1 MEVVIEKMNHQAM
14 GIAKING
21 KVVFIP
27 KVIVGDIVDID
38 IIKEYK
44 NYSIGRVNKIIKNG
58 SKRVDVLCPYYD
70 ICGGCSISAYTYQDE
85 LEYKVNNVIDIF
97 KRNEIDIKPNIIK
110 SDNRYGY
117 RNKITLQVSNG
128 IIGLYEEDSNKIV
141 DVDKCLLVSDK
152 LNEIIDIIKKNI
164 NVNKCNKIV
173 IRDTY
178 YGIMIIFYGS
188 VNNEE
193 VIKYLGNK
201 VVSIYTYDNKYKC
214 IYGEKYLY
222 EMIGEY
228 KYRISP
234 DSFFQVNSRTV
245 NKLYNK
251 VVEYAIENEKK
262 DNLVD
267 LYCGTGTIGIYLSKY
282 FNSII
287 GIELNKQ
294 AVEDAKGNAKINS
307 VNNIEF
313 YAGDVGKIINDQIKA
328 DVIVVDPP
336 RSGLDKRTKDILLKI
351 KANKIVYVSCN
362 PLTLARDIKELDSG
376 YKLGNITLVDMFPNT
391 HHVESVCVLCRKAL
405 IE

>member
-21 KVVFIP
+21 KVVFVP
-27 KVIVGDIVDID
+27 KVIIGDIVDID
-38 IIKEYK
+38 IVKERK
-44 NYSIGRVNKIIKNG
+44 KYSIGRVNKIIKK
-58 SKRVDVLCPYYD
+58 SAKRVDVLCPYYD

-141 DVDKCLLVSDK
+141 DIDKCLLVSDK

-164 NVNKCNKIV
+164 NVNKCSKIV

-188 VNNEE
+188 INNEE
-193 VIKYLGNK
+193 VIKYLDNR

-234 DSFFQVNSRTV
+234 DSFFQVNSGTV
-245 NKLYNK
+245 NRLYNK

-294 AVEDAKGNAKINS
+294 AVEDAKENAKIND

-336 RSGLDKRTKDILLKI
+336 RSGLDKRTKDIILKI

-362 PLTLARDIKELDSG
+362 PLTLARDIKELESG
-376 YKLGNITLVDMFPNT
+376 YDLGDITLVDMFPNT
-391 HHVESVCVLCRKAL
+391 HHVESVCVLNAR
-405 IE
+405 

>member
-97 KRNEIDIKPNIIK
+97 KGNEIDIKPNIIK

-164 NVNKCNKIV
+164 NVNRCNKIV

-188 VNNEE
+188 VNNDE
-193 VIKYLGNK
+193 VIKYLGKK

-251 VVEYAIENEKK
+251 VVEYAIKNEKK

-282 FNSII
+282 FNNII

-294 AVEDAKGNAKINS
+294 AVEDAKENAKINS

-362 PLTLARDIKELDSG
+362 PLTLARDIKELDNG
-376 YKLGNITLVDMFPNT
+376 YELGDITLVDMFPNT
-391 HHVESVCVLCRKAL
+391 HHVESVCVLNTR
-405 IE
+405 

>member
-38 IIKEYK
+38 IVKEYK
-44 NYSIGRVNKIIKNG
+44 NYSIGKVNKIIKNG

-152 LNEIIDIIKKNI
+152 LNEIIDIIKRNI

-193 VIKYLGNK
+193 VIKYLGKK

-294 AVEDAKGNAKINS
+294 AVEDAKENAKING

-362 PLTLARDIKELDSG
+362 PLTLARDIKELDSW
-376 YKLGNITLVDMFPNT
+376 YDLGDITLVDMFPNT
-391 HHVESVCVLCRKAL
+391 HHVESVCVLNFR
-405 IE
+405 

>member
-38 IIKEYK
+38 IVKEYK
-44 NYSIGRVNKIIKNG
+44 NYNIGRVNKIIKNG

-70 ICGGCSISAYTYQDE
+70 ICGGCSISAYTYHDE

-193 VIKYLGNK
+193 VIKYLGKK

-251 VVEYAIENEKK
+251 VVEYAIKNEKK

-287 GIELNKQ
+287 GIELNGQ

-376 YKLGNITLVDMFPNT
+376 YKLGGITLVDMFPNT
-391 HHVESVCVLCRKAL
+391 HHVETVCVLERK
-405 IE
+405 

>member
-97 KRNEIDIKPNIIK
+97 KGNEIDIKPNIIK

-193 VIKYLGNK
+193 VIKYLGKK

-251 VVEYAIENEKK
+251 VVEYAIKNEKK

-282 FNSII
+282 FNNII

-294 AVEDAKGNAKINS
+294 AVEDAKENAKINS

-362 PLTLARDIKELDSG
+362 PLTLARDIKELDNG
-376 YKLGNITLVDMFPNT
+376 YELGDITLVDMFPNT
-391 HHVESVCVLCRKAL
+391 HHVESVCVLNFR
-405 IE
+405 

>member
-38 IIKEYK
+38 IVKEYK
-44 NYSIGRVNKIIKNG
+44 NYNIGRVNKIIKNG

-152 LNEIIDIIKKNI
+152 LNEIIDIIKRNI

-193 VIKYLGNK
+193 VIKYLGKK

-234 DSFFQVNSRTV
+234 DSFFQVNSRIV

-251 VVEYAIENEKK
+251 VVEYAIKNEKK

-282 FNSII
+282 FNNII

-294 AVEDAKGNAKINS
+294 AVEDAKENAKINS
-307 VNNIEF
+307 VNNIKF

-362 PLTLARDIKELDSG
+362 PLTLARDIKELDTG
-376 YKLGNITLVDMFPNT
+376 YMLEDITLVDMFPNT
-391 HHVESVCVLCRKAL
+391 HHVECISVLCHKAL
-405 IE
+405 IK

>member
-44 NYSIGRVNKIIKNG
+44 NYNIGRVNKIIKKG

-152 LNEIIDIIKKNI
+152 LNEIIDIIKRNI

-193 VIKYLGNK
+193 VIKYLGKK

-251 VVEYAIENEKK
+251 VVEYAIEDEKK

-294 AVEDAKGNAKINS
+294 AVEDAKENAKINS

-376 YKLGNITLVDMFPNT
+376 YKLGDITLVDMFPNT
-391 HHVESVCVLCRKAL
+391 HHVECVCVLNFR
-405 IE
+405 

>member
-21 KVVFIP
+21 KVVFVP
-27 KVIVGDIVDID
+27 KVIIGDIVDID
-38 IIKEYK
+38 IVKERK
-44 NYSIGRVNKIIKNG
+44 KYSIGRVNKIIKK
-58 SKRVDVLCPYYD
+58 SAKRVDVLCPYYD

-141 DVDKCLLVSDK
+141 DIDKCLLVSDK

-164 NVNKCNKIV
+164 NVNKCSKIV

-193 VIKYLGNK
+193 VIKYLDNR
-201 VVSIYTYDNKYKC
+201 VVCIYTYDNKYKC

-234 DSFFQVNSRTV
+234 DSFFQVNSGTV
-245 NKLYNK
+245 NRLYNK
-251 VVEYAIENEKK
+251 VVEYAIEDEKK

-294 AVEDAKGNAKINS
+294 AVEDAKENAKIND

-362 PLTLARDIKELDSG
+362 PLTLARDIKELESG
-376 YKLGNITLVDMFPNT
+376 YDLGDITLVDMFPNT
-391 HHVESVCVLCRKAL
+391 HHVESVILLQRKD
-405 IE
+405 

>member
-193 VIKYLGNK
+193 VIKYLGKK

-251 VVEYAIENEKK
+251 VVEYAIKNEKK

-282 FNSII
+282 FNNII

-294 AVEDAKGNAKINS
+294 AVEDAKENAKINS

-362 PLTLARDIKELDSG
+362 PLTLARDIKELDNG
-376 YKLGNITLVDMFPNT
+376 YELGDITLVDMFPNT
-391 HHVESVCVLCRKAL
+391 HHVECVSVLHRKSL
-405 IE
+405 EK

>member
-44 NYSIGRVNKIIKNG
+44 NYSIGKVNKIIKK
-58 SKRVDVLCPYYD
+58 STKRVNVLCPYYD
-70 ICGGCSISAYTYQDE
+70 VCGGCSISAYTYQDE

-152 LNEIIDIIKKNI
+152 LNEIIDIIKRNI
-164 NVNKCNKIV
+164 NVNNCNKIV

-193 VIKYLGNK
+193 VIKYLDKK

-251 VVEYAIENEKK
+251 VVEYAIEDEKK

-282 FNSII
+282 FNNII
-287 GIELNKQ
+287 GIELNEQ
-294 AVEDAKGNAKINS
+294 AVEDAKENAKINS

-328 DVIVVDPP
+328 DVIIVDPP

-376 YKLGNITLVDMFPNT
+376 YDLGDITLVDMFPNT
-391 HHVESVCVLCRKAL
+391 HHVESVILLQRKD
-405 IE
+405 

>member
-38 IIKEYK
+38 IVKEYK
-44 NYSIGRVNKIIKNG
+44 NYNIGRVNKIIKNG

-128 IIGLYEEDSNKIV
+128 IIGLYEEDSNTIV

-152 LNEIIDIIKKNI
+152 LNEIIDIIKRNI

-282 FNSII
+282 FNNII

-294 AVEDAKGNAKINS
+294 AVEDAKENAKINS

-376 YKLGNITLVDMFPNT
+376 YKLGEITLVDMFPNT
-391 HHVESVCVLCRKAL
+391 HHVESVCVLCRKIL
-405 IE
+405 IK

>member
-38 IIKEYK
+38 IVKEYK
-44 NYSIGRVNKIIKNG
+44 NYSIGRVNKIIKK
-58 SKRVDVLCPYYD
+58 SAKRVDVLCPYYD
-70 ICGGCSISAYTYQDE
+70 ICGGCSISAYTYHDE

-251 VVEYAIENEKK
+251 VVEYAIKNEKK

-294 AVEDAKGNAKINS
+294 AVEDAKENAKING

-391 HHVESVCVLCRKAL
+391 HHVECVCVLNFR
-405 IE
+405 

>member
-38 IIKEYK
+38 IVKEYK
-44 NYSIGRVNKIIKNG
+44 NYNIGRVNKIIKNG

-128 IIGLYEEDSNKIV
+128 IIGLYEEDSNTIV

-193 VIKYLGNK
+193 VIKYLGKK

-251 VVEYAIENEKK
+251 VVEYAIKNEKK

-282 FNSII
+282 FNNII

-294 AVEDAKGNAKINS
+294 AVEDAKENAKINS

-362 PLTLARDIKELDSG
+362 PLTLARDIKELDNG
-376 YKLGNITLVDMFPNT
+376 YELREITLVDMFPNT
-391 HHVESVCVLCRKAL
+391 HHVESVCVLNFR
-405 IE
+405 

>member
-38 IIKEYK
+38 IVKEYK
-44 NYSIGRVNKIIKNG
+44 NYSIGRVNKIIKK
-58 SKRVDVLCPYYD
+58 SAKRVDVLCPYYD
-70 ICGGCSISAYTYQDE
+70 ICGGCSISAYTYHDE

-188 VNNEE
+188 VNSEE

-294 AVEDAKGNAKINS
+294 AVEDAKENAKING

-391 HHVESVCVLCRKAL
+391 HHVESVCVLNFR
-405 IE
+405 

>member
-38 IIKEYK
+38 IVKEYK

-193 VIKYLGNK
+193 VIKYLGKK

-251 VVEYAIENEKK
+251 VVEYAIKNEKK

-282 FNSII
+282 FNNII

-294 AVEDAKGNAKINS
+294 AVEDAKENAKINS

-376 YKLGNITLVDMFPNT
+376 YKLGDITLVDMFPNT
-391 HHVESVCVLCRKAL
+391 HHVESVCVLNFR
-405 IE
+405 

>member
-38 IIKEYK
+38 IVKEYK
-44 NYSIGRVNKIIKNG
+44 NYSIGKVNKIIKNG

-70 ICGGCSISAYTYQDE
+70 ICGGCSISAYTYEDE

-152 LNEIIDIIKKNI
+152 LNEIIDIIKRNI

-193 VIKYLGNK
+193 VIKYLGKK

-251 VVEYAIENEKK
+251 VVEYAIRNEKK

-294 AVEDAKGNAKINS
+294 AVEDAKENAKING

-362 PLTLARDIKELDSG
+362 PLTLARDIKELDSW
-376 YKLGNITLVDMFPNT
+376 YDLGDITLVDMFPNT
-391 HHVESVCVLCRKAL
+391 HHVESVCVLNFR
-405 IE
+405 

>member
-38 IIKEYK
+38 IVKEYK
-44 NYSIGRVNKIIKNG
+44 NYNIGRVNKIIKNG

-117 RNKITLQVSNG
+117 RNKITLQVSND
-128 IIGLYEEDSNKIV
+128 IIGLYEEDSNTIV
-141 DVDKCLLVSDK
+141 DVNKCLLVSDI

-193 VIKYLGNK
+193 VIKYLDKK

-251 VVEYAIENEKK
+251 VVEYAIKNEKK

-282 FNSII
+282 FNNII

-294 AVEDAKGNAKINS
+294 AVEDAKENAKINS

-313 YAGDVGKIINDQIKA
+313 YAGDVGKIINDQVKA

-376 YKLGNITLVDMFPNT
+376 YKLWDITLVDMFPNT
-391 HHVESVCVLCRKAL
+391 HHVECVSVLCHKAL
-405 IE
+405 IK

>member
-21 KVVFIP
+21 KVVFVP
-27 KVIVGDIVDID
+27 KVIIGDIVDID
-38 IIKEYK
+38 IVKERK
-44 NYSIGRVNKIIKNG
+44 KYSIGRVNKIIKK
-58 SKRVDVLCPYYD
+58 SAKRVDVLCPYYD

-164 NVNKCNKIV
+164 NVNKCSKIV

-193 VIKYLGNK
+193 VIKYLDNR
-201 VVSIYTYDNKYKC
+201 VVCIYTYDNKYKC

-251 VVEYAIENEKK
+251 VVEYAIEDEKK

-294 AVEDAKGNAKINS
+294 AVEDAKENAKIND

-336 RSGLDKRTKDILLKI
+336 RSGLDKRTKDIILKI

-362 PLTLARDIKELDSG
+362 PLTLARDIKELESG
-376 YKLGNITLVDMFPNT
+376 YDLGDITLVDMFPNT
-391 HHVESVCVLCRKAL
+391 HHVESVILLQRKD
-405 IE
+405 

>member
-27 KVIVGDIVDID
+27 KVIVGDVVDID

-193 VIKYLGNK
+193 VIKYLGKK
-201 VVSIYTYDNKYKC
+201 VVSIYTYNNKYKC

-251 VVEYAIENEKK
+251 VVEYAIEDDKK

-287 GIELNKQ
+287 GIELNNQ
-294 AVEDAKGNAKINS
+294 AVEDAKENAKINS

-328 DVIVVDPP
+328 DVIIVDPP

-351 KANKIVYVSCN
+351 NANKIVYVSCN

-376 YKLGNITLVDMFPNT
+376 YDLGDITLVDMFPNT

>member
-70 ICGGCSISAYTYQDE
+70 ICGGCSISAYTYHDE

-251 VVEYAIENEKK
+251 VVEYAIEDDKK
-262 DNLVD
+262 GNLVD

-294 AVEDAKGNAKINS
+294 AVEDAKENAKING

-362 PLTLARDIKELDSG
+362 PLTLARDIKELDNG
-376 YKLGNITLVDMFPNT
+376 YKLGDITLVDMFPNT
-391 HHVESVCVLCRKAL
+391 HHVESVCVLNFR
-405 IE
+405 

>member
-38 IIKEYK
+38 IIKEYN

-141 DVDKCLLVSDK
+141 DMDKCLLVSDK

-193 VIKYLGNK
+193 VIKYLGKK

-251 VVEYAIENEKK
+251 VVEYAIKNEKK

-282 FNSII
+282 FNNII

-294 AVEDAKGNAKINS
+294 AVEDAKENAKINS

-362 PLTLARDIKELDSG
+362 PLTLARDIKELDNG
-376 YKLGNITLVDMFPNT
+376 YELGDITLVDMFPNT
-391 HHVESVCVLCRKAL
+391 HHVESVCVLNTR
-405 IE
+405 

>member
-38 IIKEYK
+38 IVKEYK
-44 NYSIGRVNKIIKNG
+44 NYNIGRVNKIIKNG

-193 VIKYLGNK
+193 VIKYLGKK

-214 IYGEKYLY
+214 INGEKYLY

-251 VVEYAIENEKK
+251 VVEYAIKNEKK

-282 FNSII
+282 FNNII

-294 AVEDAKGNAKINS
+294 AVEDAKENAKINS
-307 VNNIEF
+307 VNNIKF
-313 YAGDVGKIINDQIKA
+313 YAGDVGKIINDQVKA

-362 PLTLARDIKELDSG
+362 PLTLARDIKELDNG
-376 YKLGNITLVDMFPNT
+376 YELGDITLVDMFPNT
-391 HHVESVCVLCRKAL
+391 HHVESVCVLKL
-405 IE
+405 K

>member
-44 NYSIGRVNKIIKNG
+44 NYNIGRVNKIIKNG

-70 ICGGCSISAYTYQDE
+70 ICGGCSISAYTYEDE

-141 DVDKCLLVSDK
+141 DVDKCLLASDK

-193 VIKYLGNK
+193 VIKYLGKK

-251 VVEYAIENEKK
+251 VVEYAIKNEKK

-282 FNSII
+282 FNNII

-294 AVEDAKGNAKINS
+294 AVEDAKENAKINS

-351 KANKIVYVSCN
+351 KADKIVYVSCN

-376 YKLGNITLVDMFPNT
+376 YDLEEITLVDMFPNT
-391 HHVESVCVLCRKAL
+391 HHVESVCVLNFR
-405 IE
+405 

>member
-21 KVVFIP
+21 KVVFVP
-27 KVIVGDIVDID
+27 KVIIGDIVDID
-38 IIKEYK
+38 IVKEYK
-44 NYSIGRVNKIIKNG
+44 NYSIGRVNKIIKK
-58 SKRVDVLCPYYD
+58 SAKRVDVLCPYYD

-97 KRNEIDIKPNIIK
+97 KRNDIDIKPNIIK

-164 NVNKCNKIV
+164 NVNKCSKIV

-178 YGIMIIFYGS
+178 YGVMIIFYGS
-188 VNNEE
+188 VNSEE
-193 VIKYLGNK
+193 VIKYLDNK

-234 DSFFQVNSRTV
+234 DSFFQVNSGTV

-282 FNSII
+282 FNNII

-294 AVEDAKGNAKINS
+294 AVEDAKENARIND

-362 PLTLARDIKELDSG
+362 PLTLARDIKELDNG
-376 YKLGNITLVDMFPNT
+376 YDLGDITLVDMFPNT
-391 HHVESVCVLCRKAL
+391 HHVETVCVLERK
-405 IE
+405 

>member
-14 GIAKING
+14 GIAKINC
-21 KVVFIP
+21 KVVFVP

-38 IIKEYK
+38 IVKEYK
-44 NYSIGRVNKIIKNG
+44 NYSIGRVNKIIKKS

-70 ICGGCSISAYTYQDE
+70 MCGGCSISAYTYQDE
-85 LEYKVNNVIDIF
+85 LEYKVSNVIDIF
-97 KRNEIDIKPNIIK
+97 KRNDIDIKPNIIK

-141 DVDKCLLVSDK
+141 DVNKCLLVSDK

-251 VVEYAIENEKK
+251 VVEYAIDDEKK

-294 AVEDAKGNAKINS
+294 AVDDAKENAKING

-362 PLTLARDIKELDSG
+362 PLTLARDIKELESG
-376 YKLGNITLVDMFPNT
+376 YDLGDITLVDMFPNT
-391 HHVESVCVLCRKAL
+391 HHVESVCVLNFR
-405 IE
+405 

>member
-38 IIKEYK
+38 IVKEYK
-44 NYSIGRVNKIIKNG
+44 NYNIGRVNKIIKNG

-141 DVDKCLLVSDK
+141 EVDKCLLVSDK
-152 LNEIIDIIKKNI
+152 LNEIIDIIKRNI

-193 VIKYLGNK
+193 VIKYLDKK

-251 VVEYAIENEKK
+251 VVEYAIKNEKK

-282 FNSII
+282 FNNII

-294 AVEDAKGNAKINS
+294 AVEDAKENVKINS

-362 PLTLARDIKELDSG
+362 PLTLARDIKELDTG
-376 YKLGNITLVDMFPNT
+376 YMLEDITLVDMFPNT
-391 HHVESVCVLCRKAL
+391 HHVECISVLCHKAL
-405 IE
+405 IK

>member
-38 IIKEYK
+38 IVKEYK
-44 NYSIGRVNKIIKNG
+44 NYNIGRVNKIIKNG

-141 DVDKCLLVSDK
+141 DVDKCLLASDK

-188 VNNEE
+188 VSNEE
-193 VIKYLGNK
+193 VIKYLGKK

-251 VVEYAIENEKK
+251 VVEYAIKNEKK

-282 FNSII
+282 FNNII

-294 AVEDAKGNAKINS
+294 AVEDAKENAKING

-376 YKLGNITLVDMFPNT
+376 YKLWDIALVDMFPNT
-391 HHVESVCVLCRKAL
+391 HHVESVCVLNFR
-405 IE
+405 

>member
-38 IIKEYK
+38 IVKEYK
-44 NYSIGRVNKIIKNG
+44 NYNIGRVNKIIKKG

-70 ICGGCSISAYTYQDE
+70 ICGGCSISAYTYEDE

-128 IIGLYEEDSNKIV
+128 IIGLYEEDSNTIV

-188 VNNEE
+188 VNSEE
-193 VIKYLGNK
+193 VIKYLDKK
-201 VVSIYTYDNKYKC
+201 VVSIYTYNNKYKC

-251 VVEYAIENEKK
+251 VVKYAIRNEKK

-294 AVEDAKGNAKINS
+294 AVEDAKENAKING

-362 PLTLARDIKELDSG
+362 PLTLARDIKELDSW
-376 YKLGNITLVDMFPNT
+376 YDLGDITLVDMFPNT
-391 HHVESVCVLCRKAL
+391 HHVESVCVLNFR
-405 IE
+405 

>member
-27 KVIVGDIVDID
+27 KVIVGDVVDID
-38 IIKEYK
+38 IVKEYK
-44 NYSIGRVNKIIKNG
+44 NYNIGKVNKIIKK
-58 SKRVDVLCPYYD
+58 SAKRVDVLCPYYD
-70 ICGGCSISAYTYQDE
+70 ICGGCSISAYTYHDE

-193 VIKYLGNK
+193 VIKYLDKK
-201 VVSIYTYDNKYKC
+201 VVSIYTYNNKYKC

-251 VVEYAIENEKK
+251 VVEYAIRNEKK

-282 FNSII
+282 FNGII

-294 AVEDAKGNAKINS
+294 AVEDAKENAKING

-313 YAGDVGKIINDQIKA
+313 YVGDVGKIINDQIKA

-376 YKLGNITLVDMFPNT
+376 YDLEEITLVDMFPNT
-391 HHVESVCVLCRKAL
+391 HHVESVCVLNFS
-405 IE
+405 

>member
-1 MEVVIEKMNHQAM
+1 MEVVVEKMNHQAM

-21 KVVFIP
+21 KFVFIP

-38 IIKEYK
+38 IVKEYK
-44 NYSIGRVNKIIKNG
+44 NYSIGKVNKIIKNG
-58 SKRVDVLCPYYD
+58 SKRVNVLCPYYD
-70 ICGGCSISAYTYQDE
+70 VCGGCSISVYTYHDE

-97 KRNEIDIKPNIIK
+97 KRNEIDIKPDIIK

-128 IIGLYEEDSNKIV
+128 IIGLYEEDSNTIV

-188 VNNEE
+188 VNSEE
-193 VIKYLGNK
+193 VIKYLDKK
-201 VVSIYTYDNKYKC
+201 VVSIYTYNNKYKC

-251 VVEYAIENEKK
+251 VVEYAIEDDKK

-287 GIELNKQ
+287 GIELNGQ
-294 AVEDAKGNAKINS
+294 AVEDAKENAKINS

-362 PLTLARDIKELDSG
+362 PLTLARDIKELDNG
-376 YKLGNITLVDMFPNT
+376 YKLGDITLVDMFPNT
-391 HHVESVCVLCRKAL
+391 HHVECVAVLKL
-405 IE
+405 K

>member
-1 MEVVIEKMNHQAM
+1 MNHQAM

-21 KVVFIP
+21 KVVFVP
-27 KVIVGDIVDID
+27 KVIIGDIVDID
-38 IIKEYK
+38 IVKEYK
-44 NYSIGRVNKIIKNG
+44 NYSIGRVNKIIKK
-58 SKRVDVLCPYYD
+58 STKRVDVLCPYYD

-97 KRNEIDIKPNIIK
+97 KRNDIDIKPNIIK

-164 NVNKCNKIV
+164 NVNKCSKIV

-178 YGIMIIFYGS
+178 YGVMIMFYGS
-188 VNNEE
+188 VNSEE
-193 VIKYLGNK
+193 VIKYLDDK
-201 VVSIYTYDNKYKC
+201 VISIYTYDNKYKC

-251 VVEYAIENEKK
+251 VVEYAIEDEKK

-282 FNSII
+282 FNNII

-294 AVEDAKGNAKINS
+294 AVEDAKENARIND

-362 PLTLARDIKELDSG
+362 PLTLARDIKELESG
-376 YKLGNITLVDMFPNT
+376 YDLGDITLVDMFPNT
-391 HHVESVCVLCRKAL
+391 HHVETVCVLERK
-405 IE
+405 

>member
-27 KVIVGDIVDID
+27 KVIVGDVVDID

-44 NYSIGRVNKIIKNG
+44 NYSIGKVNKIIKNG

-70 ICGGCSISAYTYQDE
+70 ICGGCSISAYTYHDE

-97 KRNEIDIKPNIIK
+97 KRNDIDIKPNIIK

-128 IIGLYEEDSNKIV
+128 IIGLYEEDSNTIV

-294 AVEDAKGNAKINS
+294 AVEDAKENAKING

-391 HHVESVCVLCRKAL
+391 HHVESVCVLNFR
-405 IE
+405 

>member
-38 IIKEYK
+38 IVKEYK
-44 NYSIGRVNKIIKNG
+44 NYSIGKVNKIIKK
-58 SKRVDVLCPYYD
+58 SAKRVDVLCPYYD
-70 ICGGCSISAYTYQDE
+70 ICGGCSISAYTYHDE

-128 IIGLYEEDSNKIV
+128 IIGLYEEDSNTIV

-188 VNNEE
+188 VNSEE
-193 VIKYLGNK
+193 VIKYLDKK
-201 VVSIYTYDNKYKC
+201 VVSIYTYNNKYKC

-251 VVEYAIENEKK
+251 VVKYAIENEKK

-294 AVEDAKGNAKINS
+294 AVEDAKENATING

-391 HHVESVCVLCRKAL
+391 HHVESVCVLNFR
-405 IE
+405 

>member
-38 IIKEYK
+38 IVKEYK
-44 NYSIGRVNKIIKNG
+44 NYNIGRVNKIIKNG

-128 IIGLYEEDSNKIV
+128 IIGLYEEDSNTIV

-193 VIKYLGNK
+193 VIKYLGKK
-201 VVSIYTYDNKYKC
+201 VVSIYTYNNKYKC

-251 VVEYAIENEKK
+251 VVEYAIKNEKK

-282 FNSII
+282 FNNII

-294 AVEDAKGNAKINS
+294 AVEDAKENAKINS
-307 VNNIEF
+307 VNNIKF

-362 PLTLARDIKELDSG
+362 PLTLARDIKELDTG
-376 YKLGNITLVDMFPNT
+376 YMLDDITLVDMFPNT
-391 HHVESVCVLCRKAL
+391 HHVECVSVLCHKSL
-405 IE
+405 IK

>member
-38 IIKEYK
+38 IVKEYK
-44 NYSIGRVNKIIKNG
+44 NYNIGRVNKIIKKG
-58 SKRVDVLCPYYD
+58 SKRVDALCPYYD

-188 VNNEE
+188 VSNEE
-193 VIKYLGNK
+193 VIKYLGKK

-251 VVEYAIENEKK
+251 VVEYAIKNEKK

-282 FNSII
+282 FNNII

-294 AVEDAKGNAKINS
+294 AVEDAKENAKINS

>member
-1 MEVVIEKMNHQAM
+1 MEVVVEKMNHQAM

-38 IIKEYK
+38 IVKEYK
-44 NYSIGRVNKIIKNG
+44 NYSIGKVNKIIKNG
-58 SKRVDVLCPYYD
+58 SKRVNVLCPYYD
-70 ICGGCSISAYTYQDE
+70 VCGGCSISVYTYHDE

-97 KRNEIDIKPNIIK
+97 KRNEIDIKPDIIK

-128 IIGLYEEDSNKIV
+128 IIGLYEEDSNTIV

-188 VNNEE
+188 VNSEE
-193 VIKYLGNK
+193 VIKYLDKK
-201 VVSIYTYDNKYKC
+201 VVSIYTYNNKYKC

-251 VVEYAIENEKK
+251 VVEYAIEDDKK

-287 GIELNKQ
+287 GIELNGQ
-294 AVEDAKGNAKINS
+294 AVEDAKENAKINS

-362 PLTLARDIKELDSG
+362 PLTLARDIKELDNG
-376 YKLGNITLVDMFPNT
+376 YKLGDITLVDMFPNT
-391 HHVESVCVLCRKAL
+391 HHVECVAVLKL
-405 IE
+405 K

>member
-38 IIKEYK
+38 IVKEYK
-44 NYSIGRVNKIIKNG
+44 NYSIGKVNKIIKNG

-193 VIKYLGNK
+193 VIKYLGKK

-251 VVEYAIENEKK
+251 VVEYAIRNEKK

-294 AVEDAKGNAKINS
+294 AVEDAKENAKING

-362 PLTLARDIKELDSG
+362 PLTLARDIKELDSW
-376 YKLGNITLVDMFPNT
+376 YDLGDITLVDMFPNT
-391 HHVESVCVLCRKAL
+391 HHVESVCVLNFR
-405 IE
+405 

>member
-38 IIKEYK
+38 IVKEYK
-44 NYSIGRVNKIIKNG
+44 NYNIGRVNKIIKNG

-152 LNEIIDIIKKNI
+152 LNEIIDIIKRNI

-193 VIKYLGNK
+193 VIKYLGKK

-251 VVEYAIENEKK
+251 VVEYAIKNEKK

-282 FNSII
+282 FNNII

-294 AVEDAKGNAKINS
+294 AVEDAKENAKINS
-307 VNNIEF
+307 VNNIKF
-313 YAGDVGKIINDQIKA
+313 YAGDVGKIINDQVKA

-362 PLTLARDIKELDSG
+362 PLTLARDIKELDNG
-376 YKLGNITLVDMFPNT
+376 YELGDITLVDMFPNT
-391 HHVESVCVLCRKAL
+391 HHVESVCVLKL
-405 IE
+405 K

>member
-27 KVIVGDIVDID
+27 KVIVGDVADID

-193 VIKYLGNK
+193 VMKYLDKK
-201 VVSIYTYDNKYKC
+201 VVSIYTYDNKYRC

-251 VVEYAIENEKK
+251 VVEYAINNEKK

-282 FNSII
+282 FNNII

-294 AVEDAKGNAKINS
+294 AVEDAKENAKINS

-362 PLTLARDIKELDSG
+362 PLTLARDIKELDTG
-376 YKLGNITLVDMFPNT
+376 YMLEDITLVDMFPNT
-391 HHVESVCVLCRKAL
+391 HHVESVCVLKL
-405 IE
+405 K